1 MTISDFVNELSKIGI
16 ELDDKKLS
24 DLERY
29 FELLVEW
36 NLKMNL
42 TGITKKEDVY
52 LKHFYDS
59 LTLIKAIDLNK
70 ISTLCDIGTGA
81 GFPGLVIK
89 IVFPEIKVTLVDSLN
104 KRINFL
110 NEVIKELN
118 LTNIETISSRIE
130 EYGIKNREIYDVVVA
145 RAVASLP
152 VLLEYA
158 IPLVKVDGYFI
169 SMKSTSDEVN
179 DLKNVYKKLN
189 IVLDDVITF
198 LLPFENSN
206 RALIKFKK
214 ESITNKVFPRKY
226 VEIKRKPLK

>member
-1 MTISDFVNELSKIGI
+1 MTINDFIEELSKIGI
-16 ELDDKKLS
+16 EVDEKKLS
-24 DLERY
+24 ALERY

-59 LTLIKAIDLNK
+59 LTLMKAINLNK
-70 ISTLCDIGTGA
+70 VETLCDIGTGA

-118 LTNIETISSRIE
+118 LENIETISARIE
-130 EYGIKNREIYDVVVA
+130 EYGVKNREIYDVVVA

-152 VLLEYA
+152 ILLEYA
-158 IPLVKVDGYFI
+158 TPLVKVDGYFI
-169 SMKSTSDEVN
+169 AMKSSKDELN
-179 DLKNVYKKLN
+179 DLKDIYKKLN
-189 IVLDDVITF
+189 MELDNTVTF

-206 RALIKFKK
+206 RALMKFKK
-214 ESITNKVFPRKY
+214 IGITNRVFPRKY
-226 VEIKRKPLK
+226 VEIKNKPLR

>member
-1 MTISDFVNELSKIGI
+1 MTINDFIEELSKIGI

-24 DLERY
+24 NLERY

-59 LTLIKAIDLNK
+59 LTLMKVIDLNK
-70 ISTLCDIGTGA
+70 VETLCDIGTGA

-110 NEVIKELN
+110 NEVIKELK
-118 LTNIETISSRIE
+118 LENIETISARIE
-130 EYGIKNREIYDVVVA
+130 EYGVKNREIYDIVVA

-169 SMKSTSDEVN
+169 AMKSSKDELN
-179 DLKNVYKKLN
+179 DLKDIYKKLN
-189 IVLDDVITF
+189 IELDKIVTF

-206 RALIKFKK
+206 RALMKFKK
-214 ESITNKVFPRKY
+214 ISITNKVFPRKY
-226 VEIKRKPLK
+226 VEIKKKPLR